1 MDSRSPTDLDVDPDA
16 RRFFAADLLAGLVIV
31 VTGGGTGLG
40 FAAALAL
47 GQVGARVVLA
57 GRDAEQLATA
67 AGRLQGHG
75 VSADYAALNI
85 RDQPAVDRY
94 FERVVADH
102 GRLDGLVNSAGGQF
116 TSPAEELTPNGWRSV
131 VDLNLNGTWW
141 CTRAAGRQMIVL
153 GNGGRILNMVVS
165 FADRSSAGMVHSGA
179 ARAGVVHMTRTLA
192 REWAQFG
199 ISVNAIG
206 PQATTD
212 AVRRLYGP
220 AGIANVENST
230 PLGRWGT
237 PEEIALWVVA
247 LISPMAAYLTG
258 AFIPIDGGNA
268 AGTGLNFRNGSTR

>member
-1 MDSRSPTDLDVDPDA
+1 LDSRSPTDLDVEPDA
-16 RRFFAADLLAGLVIV
+16 RRFFAADLLAGQVIV

-40 FAAALAL
+40 YAAALAL
-47 GQVGARVVLA
+47 GQVGARVELA
-57 GRDAEQLATA
+57 GRDAEQLALA
-67 AGRLQGHG
+67 ASRLRERGI
-75 VSADYAALNI
+75 SCAFASLDI
-85 RDQPAVDRY
+85 RDQPAVDAF
-94 FERVVADH
+94 FERVVAEN
-102 GRLDGLVNSAGGQF
+102 GRFDGLVNNAGGQF

-141 CTRAAGRQMIVL
+141 CTSAAGRQMIAL
-153 GNGGRILNMVVS
+153 QNGGRILNLVVS
-165 FADRSSAGMVHSGA
+165 FADRSAAGMVHSGA

-230 PLGRWGT
+230 PAGRWGT

-247 LISPMAAYLTG
+247 LTSPMATYLTG